1 LRYSPQGPIY
11 RLQSAGIGPSVFAE
25 EQPMTLVRNAAFGP
39 VRLAGFL
46 FGFLALPAFA
56 QYPAV
61 QPPAE
66 EVAAAHRCLCLEQKV
81 QDSRFEL
88 DIRNGLF
95 QKSLGDTEAL
105 EREVERRRPAV
116 DVNDRAQIDAFREL
130 LDRAAAA
137 RTHYEQVAV
146 PEQQRAVARF
156 NAAVDEINAAC
167 RGKAYS
173 TYAWEAARKL
183 PACPKN

>member
-1 LRYSPQGPIY
+1 MTAMR
-11 RLQSAGIGPSVFAE
+11 SAA
-25 EQPMTLVRNAAFGP
+25 LGP
-39 VRLAGFL
+39 VRILVLA
-46 FGFLALPAFA
+46 FGLCAPPAGA

-66 EVAAAHRCLCLEQKV
+66 EVAAAQRCLCLEQKV

-88 DIRNGLF
+88 GVRNGLF
-95 QKSLGDTEAL
+95 QKSLGDMEAL

-137 RTHYEQVAV
+137 RSHYELTAV
-146 PEQQRAVARF
+146 PDQQRAVARF
-156 NAAVDEINAAC
+156 NAAVAELNAAC
-167 RGKAYS
+167 SGKAYS

-183 PACPKN
+183 PACPKDRP

>member
-1 LRYSPQGPIY
+1 
-11 RLQSAGIGPSVFAE
+11 
-25 EQPMTLVRNAAFGP
+25 MTLVRNAAFGP

>member
-1 LRYSPQGPIY
+1 MKPARI
-11 RLQSAGIGPSVFAE
+11 
-25 EQPMTLVRNAAFGP
+25 AAASGP
-39 VRLAGFL
+39 VVGLW
-46 FGFLALPAFA
+46 LALCAGAALA
-56 QYPAV
+56 QYPPV
-61 QPPAE
+61 QPAAE

-88 DIRNGLF
+88 DVRNGLF
-95 QKSLGDTEAL
+95 QKSRDDTQAV
-105 EREVERRRPAV
+105 EREVEQRRPTI
-116 DVNDRAQIDAFREL
+116 DVNDRAQIDAFRAL

-146 PEQQRAVARF
+146 PDQQRAVTRHN
-156 NAAVDEINAAC
+156 NAVGELNTAC
-167 RGKAYS
+167 GGKSYS